1 MHKTKKCEK
10 CDNVMGYGVKG
21 YFYYWKCENC
31 DIKIIDNDNKG
42 YWDDTS
48 IMCNEISD
56 IIYETVPFND
66 IIESNKG
73 EK

>member
-1 MHKTKKCEK
+1 MTDKQKLEK
-10 CDNVMGYGVKG
+10 IK
-21 YFYYWKCENC
+21 
-31 DIKIIDNDNKG
+31 KIIDNDNKG
-42 YWDDTS
+42 YWEDTS

-73 EK
+73 EKC